1 LALISLPK
9 PPDRQIRRERLSSYN
24 QKKLRRCVMP
34 ISKSDK
40 IWFNGEFVPW
50 DEAQVHVMTHALHY
64 GSSVFEGIRAYKTV
78 TGPAVWL
85 FDGHLKRL
93 FDSAKIYRMEIPYSF
108 DEIKEAILET
118 IRVNGHEA
126 CYIRPIAFR
135 GYGEIGVDPRSCPVD
150 VAIATIELGR
160 YLGQEAIERGVDVC
174 VSSWR
179 RMAPDTFPALAK
191 SGANYANSQLIKMEA
206 LGNGYVEGIAM
217 DVAGY
222 VSEGSGENLFIVRNG
237 TLITPPLSFS
247 VLGGLTRGAVIT
259 LAQDLGLPVQEQAIP
274 RELLYI
280 ADEVFFTGTAA
291 EITPIRSID
300 KMPIG
305 AGRRGPVTERLQV
318 EFFGITEGEI
328 PDRHGWLTPV

>member
-1 LALISLPK
+1 
-9 PPDRQIRRERLSSYN
+9 
-24 QKKLRRCVMP
+24 MP
-34 ISKSDK
+34 INKSDK

-50 DEAQVHVMTHALHY
+50 DEAKIHVMSHALHY
-64 GSSVFEGIRAYKTV
+64 GSSVFEGIRAYHTASG
-78 TGPAVWL
+78 TAVWL
-85 FDGHLKRL
+85 FDGHVKRL

-118 IRVNGHEA
+118 IRVNKHEA
-126 CYIRPIAFR
+126 CYIRPIVFR
-135 GYGEIGVDPRSCPVD
+135 GYGEIGVDPRGCPVD
-150 VAIATIELGR
+150 VVIATIEWGR
-160 YLGQEAIERGVDVC
+160 YLGPEAIEQGVDVC
-174 VSSWR
+174 TSSWR

-191 SGANYANSQLIKMEA
+191 SGANYANSQLIKLEA
-206 LGNGYVEGIAM
+206 LENGYVEGIAL

-222 VSEGSGENLFIVRNG
+222 VSEGSGENLFIVRDG
-237 TLITPPLSFS
+237 TLMTPPLGFS
-247 VLGGLTRGAVIT
+247 VLGGLTRGAVMT
-259 LAQDLGLPVQEQAIP
+259 LAKDLGIPVQEQAIP

-300 KMPIG
+300 RVTIG
-305 AGRRGPVTERLQV
+305 AGRRGPITERLQV

>member
-1 LALISLPK
+1 
-9 PPDRQIRRERLSSYN
+9 
-24 QKKLRRCVMP
+24 MP
-34 ISKSDK
+34 IKESDK

-50 DEAQVHVMTHALHY
+50 DEANIHVMTHALHY

-85 FDGHLKRL
+85 FDGHMKRL

-126 CYIRPIAFR
+126 CYIRPLVFR
-135 GYGEIGVDPRSCPVD
+135 GYGEIGVDPRGCPVD
-150 VAIATIELGR
+150 VVIVTIELGR
-160 YLGQEAIERGVDVC
+160 YLGQEAIEQGVDVC

-191 SGANYANSQLIKMEA
+191 AGANYANSQLIKMEA
-206 LGNGYVEGIAM
+206 LGNGYVEGIAL

-222 VSEGSGENLFIVRNG
+222 VSEGSGENLFIVQNG

-247 VLGGLTRGAVIT
+247 VLGGLTRGAVMT
-259 LAQDLGLPVQEQAIP
+259 LAQDLGLSVQEQAIP

-291 EITPIRSID
+291 EITPVRSID

-305 AGRRGPVTERLQV
+305 AGRRGPITERLQV

>member
-1 LALISLPK
+1 
-9 PPDRQIRRERLSSYN
+9 
-24 QKKLRRCVMP
+24 MP
-34 ISKSDK
+34 IKKSDK

-50 DEAQVHVMTHALHY
+50 DEAQIHVMSHALHY
-64 GSSVFEGIRAYKTV
+64 GSSVFEGIRAYNTASG
-78 TGPAVWL
+78 TAVWL
-85 FDGHLKRL
+85 LDGHVKRL

-108 DEIKEAILET
+108 DEVKEAILET
-118 IRVNGHEA
+118 IRVNKHES

-135 GYGEIGVDPRSCPVD
+135 GYGEIGVDPRGCPVD
-150 VAIATIELGR
+150 VVIATIEWGR
-160 YLGQEAIERGVDVC
+160 YLGQEAIEQGVDVC

-191 SGANYANSQLIKMEA
+191 SGANYANSLLIKLDAVE
-206 LGNGYVEGIAM
+206 NGYVEGIAL

-222 VSEGSGENLFIVRNG
+222 VSEGSGENLFIVRDG
-237 TLITPPLSFS
+237 ALITPPLSFS

-259 LAQDLGLPVQEQAIP
+259 LAKDLGLPAQEQAIP

-300 KMPIG
+300 RVTIG
-305 AGRRGPVTERLQV
+305 AGRRGPITERLQV

>member
-1 LALISLPK
+1 
-9 PPDRQIRRERLSSYN
+9 
-24 QKKLRRCVMP
+24 MP
-34 ISKSDK
+34 INKSDK

-50 DEAQVHVMTHALHY
+50 DGAQIHVMSHALHY
-64 GSSVFEGIRAYKTV
+64 GSSVFEGIRAYKTA

-85 FDGHLKRL
+85 FDGHLRRL

-108 DEIKEAILET
+108 DKVKEAILET
-118 IRVNGHEA
+118 IRVNKHEA
-126 CYIRPIAFR
+126 CYIRPLVFR
-135 GYGEIGVDPRSCPVD
+135 GYGEIGVDPRGCPVN
-150 VAIATIELGR
+150 VIIATIEWGR
-160 YLGQEAIERGVDVC
+160 YLGPEAIEQGVDVC
-174 VSSWR
+174 TSSWR

-191 SGANYANSQLIKMEA
+191 SGANYANSQLIKLEA
-206 LGNGYVEGIAM
+206 LENGYTEGIAL

-222 VSEGSGENLFIVRNG
+222 VSEGSGENLFIVRDG
-237 TLITPPLSFS
+237 AVITPPLAYS

-259 LAQDLGLPVQEQAIP
+259 LAKDLGIPVQEQAIP

-300 KMPIG
+300 RVTVG
-305 AGRRGPVTERLQV
+305 AGRRGPITERLQV

>member
-1 LALISLPK
+1 
-9 PPDRQIRRERLSSYN
+9 
-24 QKKLRRCVMP
+24 MP
-34 ISKSDK
+34 IKKSDK

-50 DEAQVHVMTHALHY
+50 DEAQIHVMSHALHY
-64 GSSVFEGIRAYKTV
+64 GSSVFEGIRAYNTASG
-78 TGPAVWL
+78 TAVWL
-85 FDGHLKRL
+85 LDGHVKRL

-108 DEIKEAILET
+108 DEVKEAILET
-118 IRVNGHEA
+118 IRVNKHKS

-135 GYGEIGVDPRSCPVD
+135 GYGEIGVDPRGCPVD
-150 VAIATIELGR
+150 VVIATIEWGR
-160 YLGQEAIERGVDVC
+160 YLGQEAIEQGVDVC

-191 SGANYANSQLIKMEA
+191 SGANYANSLLIKLDAVE
-206 LGNGYVEGIAM
+206 NGYVEGIAL

-222 VSEGSGENLFIVRNG
+222 VSEGSGENLFIVRDG
-237 TLITPPLSFS
+237 ALITPPLSFS

-259 LAQDLGLPVQEQAIP
+259 LAKDLGLPAQEQAIP

-300 KMPIG
+300 RVTIG
-305 AGRRGPVTERLQV
+305 AGRRGPITERLQV

>member
-1 LALISLPK
+1 
-9 PPDRQIRRERLSSYN
+9 
-24 QKKLRRCVMP
+24 MP
-34 ISKSDK
+34 IKKSDK

-50 DEAQVHVMTHALHY
+50 DEAQIHVMSHALHY
-64 GSSVFEGIRAYKTV
+64 GSSVFEGIRAYNTANG
-78 TGPAVWL
+78 TAVWL
-85 FDGHLKRL
+85 LDGHVKRL

-108 DEIKEAILET
+108 DEVKEAILET
-118 IRVNGHEA
+118 IRVNKHES

-135 GYGEIGVDPRSCPVD
+135 GYGEIGVDPRGCPVD
-150 VAIATIELGR
+150 VVIATIEWGR
-160 YLGQEAIERGVDVC
+160 YLGQEAIEQGVDVC

-191 SGANYANSQLIKMEA
+191 SGANYANSQLMKLDA
-206 LGNGYVEGIAM
+206 VGNGYVEAIAL

-222 VSEGSGENLFIVRNG
+222 VSEGSGENLFMVRDG
-237 TLITPPLSFS
+237 ILITPPLSFS
-247 VLGGLTRGAVIT
+247 VLGGLTRGAVMT
-259 LAQDLGLPVQEQAIP
+259 LAKDLGLPAQEQAIP

-300 KMPIG
+300 KVTIG
-305 AGRRGPVTERLQV
+305 AGRRGPITERLQV

>member
-1 LALISLPK
+1 
-9 PPDRQIRRERLSSYN
+9 
-24 QKKLRRCVMP
+24 MP

-50 DEAQVHVMTHALHY
+50 DEAQIHVMSHALHY
-64 GSSVFEGIRAYKTV
+64 GSSVFEGIRAYNTA

-85 FDGHLKRL
+85 LDGHLKRL
-93 FDSAKIYRMEIPYSF
+93 FDSAKIYRMEIPHSF
-108 DEIKEAILET
+108 DEIKKAILET
-118 IRVNGHEA
+118 IRVNKHEA
-126 CYIRPIAFR
+126 CYIRPIVFR
-135 GYGEIGVDPRSCPVD
+135 GYGEIGVDPRGCPVD
-150 VAIATIELGR
+150 VVIATIEWGR
-160 YLGQEAIERGVDVC
+160 YLGPEAIEQGVDVC
-174 VSSWR
+174 TSSWR

-206 LGNGYVEGIAM
+206 LEDGYAEGIAL

-222 VSEGSGENLFIVRNG
+222 VSEGSGENLFLVRDG
-237 TLITPPLSFS
+237 ILITPPLGFS
-247 VLGGLTRGAVIT
+247 VLGGLTRGAVMT
-259 LAQDLGLPVQEQAIP
+259 LAKDLGIALKEQAIP

-280 ADEVFFTGTAA
+280 AAEVFFTGTAA

-300 KMPIG
+300 KVTIG
-305 AGRRGPVTERLQV
+305 AGRRGPITERLQV